1 LFTGIIEEIGTV
13 KDIFSG
19 TKSIKITFELPKK
32 FDDVKVGDSIAVNGV
47 CLTVSHLTESE
58 WTADVMPETM
68 RKSSLG
74 ELKAGSKVNMER
86 AMPATGR
93 FGGHIVSGHIDGMG
107 TIISRRADDIAVW
120 FEVAADFEILKY
132 TVLKGSITIDGISL
146 TVASVSNASFKVS
159 VIPHTLKQTILEDK
173 YTGSKVNLEA
183 DIIAKY
189 IEKISGIGKETGIS
203 ERFLEEKGFI

>member
-1 LFTGIIEEIGTV
+1 
-13 KDIFSG
+13 
-19 TKSIKITFELPKK
+19 
-32 FDDVKVGDSIAVNGV
+32 
-47 CLTVSHLTESE
+47 
-58 WTADVMPETM
+58 MPETM

-120 FEVAADFEILKY
+120 FEVAADLEILKY

-189 IEKISGIGKETGIS
+189 IEKISGIRKETGIN
-203 ERFLEEKGFI
+203 ERFLEKKGFI